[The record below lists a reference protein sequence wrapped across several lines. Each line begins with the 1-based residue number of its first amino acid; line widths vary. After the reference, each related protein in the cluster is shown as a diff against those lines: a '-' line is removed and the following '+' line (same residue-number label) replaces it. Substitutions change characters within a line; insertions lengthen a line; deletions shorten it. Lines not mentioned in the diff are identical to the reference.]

1 LNFAG
6 LIFDDSLHYLDHLAP
21 FCSLMQWPLLICEGH
36 IADLARRYYPD
47 LKVIE
52 ENALAIKFPRH
63 LVACD
68 PLALLQ
74 AAFPLLLTDQTSTL
88 WLPHGN
94 SDKGWKSPFFE
105 ALKEDG
111 TALVYGQKM
120 IDFMNQKNVFPKAL
134 RIGNFRAD
142 YCDRHRL
149 FYQKVV
155 QDEIVNRLPH
165 GNKNFLYAPTWN
177 DSEGN
182 GSFWETFPVLAK
194 ALPNHCNLLIK
205 LHPNT
210 YRLFDVQL
218 EILMGRF
225 QDRKNILFLPEFPP
239 IYPLLEISDAYIG
252 DMSSIGYD
260 FLKFDRPMYFLN
272 PTGRDSKTDQG
283 LFLFRCGEEISTEQ
297 LGSVFELDQKR
308 KDFSGIRKRTYD
320 YTFDAATKLPIA
332 FTQNEGAEG

>member
-1 LNFAG
+1 MNSAG
-6 LIFDDSLHYLDHLAP
+6 LIFDTSLHYLDHLGP
-21 FCSLMQWPLLICEGH
+21 FCSLMQWPLLICEDS
-36 IADLARRYYPD
+36 IVNLACKYYPD

-52 ENALAIKFPRH
+52 ENALRIKFPKH

-68 PLALLQ
+68 PHQLLQ
-74 AAFPLLLTDQTSTL
+74 AAFPTLLTEQTSTF

-105 ALKEDG
+105 GLQKDA

-120 IDFMNQKNVFPKAL
+120 IDFMKAKNVFLKTL
-134 RIGNFRAD
+134 CVGNFRAK
-142 YCDRHRL
+142 YYEKHRS
-149 FYQKVV
+149 FYQKIV
-155 QDEIVNRLPH
+155 QDEITSLLPQ

-182 GSFWETFPVLAK
+182 GSFWQIFPILAK
-194 ALPNHCNLLIK
+194 ALPNHCNLLVK

-210 YRLFDVQL
+210 SQQFDIQL
-218 EILMGRF
+218 EILMGQF
-225 QDRKNILFLPEFPP
+225 QNRKNILFLPEFPP

-272 PTGRDSKTDQG
+272 PTGRDAKTDQG
-283 LFLFRCGEEISTEQ
+283 LFLFRCGEEILPEQ
-297 LGSVFELDQKR
+297 LASVFDLDQKE
-308 KDFSGIRKRTYD
+308 DFSTIRGRTYN
-320 YTFDAATKLPIA
+320 YTFDSQGINLIRE
-332 FTQNEGAEG
+332 FNI